1 MRALEE
7 KPCCPEAAAR
17 MTKHLTIGGTPVG
30 LTKLDEVMSEVE
42 KMGLPVD
49 SEIGEALLKKI
60 KIFNYV
66 PSSACSQYKR
76 ALLEEYHRR
85 NRSC

>member
-1 MRALEE
+1 MEE

-17 MTKHLTIGGTPVG
+17 RTKKLMISGSPVG
-30 LTKLDEVMSEVE
+30 LARLDEVMDEV
-42 KMGLPVD
+42 KKLGLLGD
-49 SEIGEALLKKI
+49 SEIGDELLKKI

-66 PSSACSQYKR
+66 PSSASLEYIR

-85 NRSC
+85 VDS

>member
-1 MRALEE
+1 MEE

-17 MTKHLTIGGTPVG
+17 MTKRLAIEGIPVG
-30 LTKLDEVMSEVE
+30 LAKLDEVMTEV
-42 KMGLPVD
+42 KRLKLPGD

-66 PSSACSQYKR
+66 PSSASSEYKR
-76 ALLEEYHRR
+76 ALLDEYNRR
-85 NRSC
+85 D

>member
-17 MTKHLTIGGTPVG
+17 MTKRLTIGGIPVG
-30 LTKLDEVMSEVE
+30 LAKLDEVMAEV
-42 KMGLPVD
+42 KKLKLPGD
-49 SEIGEALLKKI
+49 SEIGDALLKKI

-66 PSSACSQYKR
+66 PSSASSEYKR
-76 ALLEEYHRR
+76 ALLEEFHRR
-85 NRSC
+85 D